1 MEEFRVPK
9 RPIIVQVILP
19 GGEAREVSVFL
30 SAGVPDYSENERLS
44 DLLNREAR
52 FIPAQDVATGM
63 VTFFNSVAIAVARTD
78 LEHELREEDRLT
90 ILTEHEVEIRLVDG
104 QRLQGLIIYMQ
115 PEGRTRLNDYLN
127 DAPQFIRLIQ
137 DKRVALVNKRHVAY
151 VEPLSR

>member
-1 MEEFRVPK
+1 LEEFRVPK
-9 RPIIVQVILP
+9 RPIIAQVLLP
-19 GGEAREVSVFL
+19 GGEGREVSVFL
-30 SAGVPDYSENERLS
+30 AAGVPDYSENERLS
-44 DLLNREAR
+44 DLLNREAG
-52 FIPAQDVATGM
+52 FIPAQDMATGR
-63 VTFFNSVAIAVARTD
+63 VTFLNSVAIVVARTD

-90 ILTEHEVEIRLVDG
+90 ILTEHDVEIRLVDG

-151 VEPLSR
+151 VEYLPR

>member
-1 MEEFRVPK
+1 LEEFRVPK
-9 RPIIVQVILP
+9 RPIIAQVVLP

-30 SAGVPDYSENERLS
+30 TAGVPNYSENERLS
-44 DLLNREAR
+44 DLLNSEAR
-52 FIPAQDVATGM
+52 FIPAQDVATGRI
-63 VTFFNSVAIAVARTD
+63 TFLNSVAIAVARTD

-104 QRLQGLIIYMQ
+104 QRLQGLIVYIQ

-137 DKRVALVNKRHVAY
+137 DKRIALVNKRHVAY
-151 VEPLSR
+151 VELLSR